1 MTLRVLVP
9 NGRLLAKLDV
19 PGVTPIYWHLNDSV
33 EEAPEADVLI
43 TERPLLV
50 ERRARVSRI
59 PGLRHVHL
67 LSLGYEWVLEHLP
80 PDVSLSNSRGAV
92 EDATAEH
99 TLALVLAS
107 LRELPAAGVQQ
118 QKQVWN
124 PLWGGTLHGAT
135 VLLLGFGG
143 VGQEIYQRLLPFKPK
158 EVFAVASS
166 ARQLDDGTQVHG
178 IDEMPDLL
186 PQAQLVIVALP
197 DAPSTRG
204 IVDDKFLA
212 SMPDRSLLV
221 NVGRG
226 PVVDTEALLFE
237 LQSERLCA
245 ALDVTDPEPLPEAHP
260 LWTAPNCLITP
271 HIAGNTSK
279 FIDLAMNLAVEQVK
293 RLAVG
298 QEPLHLVRVV
308 GPAN

>member
-1 MTLRVLVP
+1 
-9 NGRLLAKLDV
+9 
-19 PGVTPIYWHLNDSV
+19 
-33 EEAPEADVLI
+33 
-43 TERPLLV
+43 
-50 ERRARVSRI
+50 
-59 PGLRHVHL
+59 
-67 LSLGYEWVLEHLP
+67 
-80 PDVSLSNSRGAV
+80 
-92 EDATAEH
+92 
-99 TLALVLAS
+99 
-107 LRELPAAGVQQ
+107 
-118 QKQVWN
+118 
-124 PLWGGTLHGAT
+124 
-135 VLLLGFGG
+135 
-143 VGQEIYQRLLPFKPK
+143 
-158 EVFAVASS
+158 
-166 ARQLDDGTQVHG
+166 HG

-186 PQAQLVIVALP
+186 PQAQRVIVALP

-237 LQSERLCA
+237 LQSARLSA

>member
-33 EEAPEADVLI
+33 EEAPEAEVLI

-67 LSLGYEWVLEHLP
+67 LSLGYEWILEHLARGV
-80 PDVSLSNSRGAV
+80 DLSNSRGAV

-107 LRELPAAGVQQ
+107 LRELPAAGAQQ
-118 QKQVWN
+118 QKRDWN
-124 PLWGGTLHGAT
+124 PLWGGTLHGST

-143 VGQEIYQRLLPFKPK
+143 VGQEIHQRLLPFKPQ
-158 EVFAVASS
+158 EVFAVASR
-166 ARQLDDGTQVHG
+166 ARQLGDGTQVHG
-178 IDEMPDLL
+178 LDELPELL
-186 PQAQLVIVALP
+186 PQAQVVIVALP

-204 IVDDKFLA
+204 IVDAEFL
-212 SMPDRSLLV
+212 SLMPDQCLLV

-226 PVVDTEALLFE
+226 PVVDSDALLAE
-237 LQSERLCA
+237 LQSERLRA
-245 ALDVTDPEPLPEAHP
+245 ALDVTDPEPLPAAHP

-271 HIAGNTSK
+271 HIAGNTWM
-279 FIDLAMNLAVEQVK
+279 FIDLAMNLAVEQVQ
-293 RLAVG
+293 RIAAGDQALHVVRHAQ
-298 QEPLHLVRVV
+298 QE
-308 GPAN
+308 N

>member
-9 NGRLLAKLDV
+9 NGRLAMKLDL
-19 PGVTPIYWHLNDSV
+19 PGITPIYWHLNDSN
-33 EEAPEADVLI
+33 EEAPEAEVLI

-50 ERRARVSRI
+50 ERRARVAQI

-67 LSLGYEWVLEHLP
+67 LSLGYEWVLEHLN

-107 LRELPAAGVQQ
+107 LRELPEAGAQQ
-118 QKQVWN
+118 LKRDWN

-143 VGQEIYQRLLPFKPK
+143 VGQEIRDRLLPFKPK
-158 EVFAVASS
+158 EVIAVASR
-166 ARQLDDGTQVHG
+166 ARQLPDGTPVHG
-178 IDEMPDLL
+178 IDELPALL
-186 PQAQLVIVALP
+186 PQVQVVIVALP

-204 IVDDKFLA
+204 LVDAEFLA
-212 SMPDRSLLV
+212 HMPDQSLLV

-226 PVVDTEALLFE
+226 PVVDTDALLAE
-237 LQSERLCA
+237 LQSERLRA
-245 ALDVTDPEPLPEAHP
+245 ALDVTDPEPLPESHT
-260 LWTAPNCLITP
+260 LWAAPNCLITP
-271 HIAGNTSK
+271 HIAGNTWM
-279 FIDLAMNLAVEQVK
+279 FIDLSMNLAVEQIQRIAAGV
-293 RLAVG
+293 
-298 QEPLHLVRVV
+298 EPLHVVRH
-308 GPAN
+308 AEKQN